1 MSAEVFDLGGCKMA
15 KIQRTDEQWAE
26 QLDAEQFRVCR
37 EKGTEPAFSGKYWD
51 SKDSGVYRCVACG
64 EALFASTTKYDSGC
78 GWPSFYAPMDAEG
91 VTELAD
97 DSLGMRRTEVI
108 CKQCDSHLGHVF
120 PDGPPETG
128 LRYCINSASLKLDKD
143 TD

>member
-1 MSAEVFDLGGCKMA
+1 MA
-15 KIQRTDEQWAE
+15 KIQRTEEQWAE

-37 EKGTEPAFSGKYWD
+37 EKGTEPAFTGKYWD
-51 SKDSGVYRCVACG
+51 CKDSGVYRCVACG

-78 GWPSFYAPMDAEG
+78 GWPSFFEPMDTQG

-128 LRYCINSASLKLDKD
+128 LRYCINSASLNLDKD